1 MKNFLLVIKE
11 ICNELNIDYKTISK
25 DWITILEKDEKVHY
39 IVGYKFDL
47 NGNGISRIMDDK
59 YAFYELVKLYKFP
72 IIEHNIIF
80 KNYDKK
86 EVETLFCKYNKE
98 VVIKINTG
106 TCGKDVY
113 KVNKIEELFKLLDD
127 LLNNNFSLSLCPYVN
142 IKNEY
147 RVILLDDEVLLT
159 YGKIKPV
166 VYGDG
171 KKSIKDLLIEFNPY
185 YFNKIDNLPKKILK
199 TNEFYEYSWKFNL
212 YQGAMPFLE
221 IDDKIKK
228 NIIKEG
234 LKIAKKLNLRFCSLD
249 FVIDD
254 NDNLLLMEANSGVM
268 MDNFIKIIPNGMDI
282 AKDIY
287 RKVINKMYK

>member
-11 ICNELNIDYKTISK
+11 ICKELNIDYKTISK

-228 NIIKEG
+228 KIIKEG

>member
-11 ICNELNIDYKTISK
+11 ICKELNIDYKTISK
-25 DWITILEKDEKVHY
+25 DWITILEKAEKVHY

-59 YAFYELVKLYKFP
+59 YAFYELVKLYNFP

-86 EVETLFCKYNKE
+86 EIETLFCKYNKE

-113 KVNKIEELFKLLDD
+113 KINKIEELFKLLDD

-171 KKSIKDLLIEFNPY
+171 KRSIKDLLIEFNPY
-185 YFNKIDNLPKKILK
+185 FFNKIDNLPQKILK

-212 YQGAMPFLE
+212 SQGAMPFLE
-221 IDDKIKK
+221 VDDKIKK
-228 NIIKEG
+228 KIIKEG

-268 MDNFIKIIPNGMDI
+268 MDNFIKIIPNGRDI

-287 RKVINKMYK
+287 RKAINKMYK

>member
-212 YQGAMPFLE
+212 YRGAMPFLE

-228 NIIKEG
+228 KIIKEG

-287 RKVINKMYK
+287 RKVVNKMYK

>member
-25 DWITILEKDEKVHY
+25 DWITILEKDEKIHY

-59 YAFYELVKLYKFP
+59 YAFYELVKLYNFP

-86 EVETLFCKYNKE
+86 EIETLFCKYNKE

-113 KVNKIEELFKLLDD
+113 KINKIEELFKLLDD

-171 KKSIKDLLIEFNPY
+171 KRSIKDLLIEFNPY
-185 YFNKIDNLPKKILK
+185 FFNKIDNLPQKILK

-212 YQGAMPFLE
+212 SQGAMPFLE
-221 IDDKIKK
+221 VDDKIKK
-228 NIIKEG
+228 KIIKEG

-268 MDNFIKIIPNGMDI
+268 MDNFIKIIPNGRDI

-287 RKVINKMYK
+287 RKAINKMYK

>member
-228 NIIKEG
+228 KIIKEG

-268 MDNFIKIIPNGMDI
+268 MDNFIKTIPNGMDI

-287 RKVINKMYK
+287 RKAINKMYK

>member
-1 MKNFLLVIKE
+1 M
-11 ICNELNIDYKTISK
+11 
-25 DWITILEKDEKVHY
+25 
-39 IVGYKFDL
+39 
-47 NGNGISRIMDDK
+47 
-59 YAFYELVKLYKFP
+59 
-72 IIEHNIIF
+72 
-80 KNYDKK
+80 
-86 EVETLFCKYNKE
+86 
-98 VVIKINTG
+98 
-106 TCGKDVY
+106 
-113 KVNKIEELFKLLDD
+113 
-127 LLNNNFSLSLCPYVN
+127 
-142 IKNEY
+142 
-147 RVILLDDEVLLT
+147 LLT

-212 YQGAMPFLE
+212 YRGAMPFLE

-228 NIIKEG
+228 KIIKEG

>member
-228 NIIKEG
+228 KIIKEG

>member
-185 YFNKIDNLPKKILK
+185 YFNKIDNLPKKKLK

-228 NIIKEG
+228 KIIKEG